1 MDVSDQ
7 HVGETSNIDQIDFYD
22 TFPTA
27 ELSVLSL
34 NAWGMPKTLGS
45 KDKLIRMDA
54 IGQHIKKGEHDVY
67 LLQELWMR
75 PDHAKIR
82 SCIPPGKRS

>member
-1 MDVSDQ
+1 M
-7 HVGETSNIDQIDFYD
+7 
-22 TFPTA
+22 
-27 ELSVLSL
+27 LSL

-75 PDHAKIR
+75 PDHAKIK
-82 SCIPPGKRS
+82 SCIPPGRGN